1 VRVVDYDKAGLV
13 IVPIHE
19 IGGLIA
25 CRSLSIDGRR

>member
-25 CRSLSIDGRR
+25 SEHQPCSTK